1 MMVRWMTL
9 FAVMAFLRSTQ
20 AENLEGELRDKEEE
34 GAVLETGSRV
44 GQEMEAWWC
53 TQQCAQTLRRNLV
66 TTKGFLR

>member
-20 AENLEGELRDKEEE
+20 AENLEGERDKEEE
-34 GAVLETGSRV
+34 GAVLETGSIA
-44 GQEMEAWWC
+44 GQEMEAWR
-53 TQQCAQTLRRNLV
+53 TPQCAQTLRRHLV